1 VTSNHADFQRMV
13 DGECLL
19 MRPVNQDAS
28 KHDVLRFVKYDYT
41 PSKTNEVVVL
51 IQNNLNPSLISEDIN
66 KKYPNGH
73 PRWKRELFGYCVPTS
88 FALLFFM
95 DTDNLHPFTGS
106 DPDGENHWWL
116 QDMKSGE
123 RFDPTS
129 SQYSPKELEFVY
141 STGKPKRLYSYQGRP
156 QKRFLDLMQMVQPNA
171 KRYITSSVEE
181 NLNSLESF
189 MK

>member
-1 VTSNHADFQRMV
+1 MS
-13 DGECLL
+13 
-19 MRPVNQDAS
+19 
-28 KHDVLRFVKYDYT
+28 
-41 PSKTNEVVVL
+41 
-51 IQNNLNPSLISEDIN
+51 
-66 KKYPNGH
+66 
-73 PRWKRELFGYCVPTS
+73 
-88 FALLFFM
+88 
-95 DTDNLHPFTGS
+95 FTGS